1 MSNAPQIF
9 DIGLLVD
16 AYSANLQDQI
26 SNGTAYRPVYVPA
39 PGTQEAEELYADLAR
54 NAIEQFNPRR
64 DALYGD
70 DELVE
75 NDPEYDFRKAAAE
88 YVCDMDTVTAEVKRD
103 IADFLEQHS
112 GQSWEDAV

>member
-9 DIGLLVD
+9 DIDMLID
-16 AYSANLQDQI
+16 AYSANLLEQI
-26 SNGTAYRPVYVPA
+26 SDGTTDGPIRVPA
-39 PGTQEAEELYADLAR
+39 PGTQEAEELVENLAR

-112 GQSWEDAV
+112 GQSWADAV